1 MEKKEEEEKNAHF
14 TNSQWLFFFFLDQL
28 NKATCAQA
36 YHELSADLTV
46 TSAEMQ
52 QSSW

>member
-1 MEKKEEEEKNAHF
+1 MEKKEEENAHF
-14 TNSQWLFFFFLDQL
+14 TNSQRLFFFFLDQL
-28 NKATCAQA
+28 KKATCAQA

-46 TSAEMQ
+46 NSAEMQ